1 MVGSTFSF
9 SYVHGV
15 VDENNNSYRNMIMD
29 AMRMNKN
36 YSGEYLIIDEKQN
49 ASATW
54 FFIF

>member
-29 AMRMNKN
+29 AMRMNKS
-36 YSGEYLIIDEKQN
+36 YSGEYLIIDEEQN

>member
-36 YSGEYLIIDEKQN
+36 YSGEYLIIDEKQKCKRN
-49 ASATW
+49 LV
-54 FFIF
+54 FIF